1 VELIRIA
8 ILATIGLVLAAS
20 VWVLIDAGRRR
31 VPTRGNTYKA
41 NTGAFAWFLGSLLL
55 WPVVLPMYLARR
67 KLWCRRQKQA
77 AAFSEA
83 EKRALRL
90 GDAPVETHAAISD
103 TAVSRDNR
111 AIVAAQRL
119 GGFDTVQLAPNLPA
133 WLLRGL
139 IVGPIELGSDEL
151 LLAVIDPTLR
161 MQTKRSWAVT
171 TRRVV
176 SCDPR
181 RGNPTASTA
190 ETLKACE
197 DDLEPVLADALGQF
211 LGVIRD
217 EERAESQRDRSLPA
231 PFAELAAR
239 LLPDLANQS
248 ERIRTEHRA
257 VHEFRAALRVETP
270 YVLVTPA
277 ISLACLGVFLA
288 MVWRGVSAVSPDAS
302 SLVDWGAMFGLRV
315 ALDHEYWR
323 LFTGMFLHVGFV
335 HLLFNLVYLAWLG
348 PTIERFFGHL
358 TFAAIYLLSGMGGA
372 LASMAV
378 HPTLAAAGASGA
390 IFGVFGAIVG
400 FLAAR
405 RRSVPRAILTPLVV
419 AALAFITSSLIA
431 GIFEPR
437 IDLAAHL
444 GGLAT
449 GLVCGLLLWRRLP
462 AVPGKRGLVRR
473 LAVVSALCVALAVS
487 ARAVSQAVA
496 GEPEVLAII
505 KQRKAGSYNRLAE
518 SIQLPMMR
526 FAVMRY
532 EVERV
537 LLSGTLRR
545 EPFGNYFPIEHSA
558 ETVQAFRALSTDD
571 DDLRPILDAVV
582 AAVEEIGGA
591 AVMIKEALDAEEAR
605 LPKSHPAYWKKADH
619 EWLQKLWDDTE
630 KPVRAKFEAG
640 TLAMDEAIALR
651 DQYLKE
657 HGFEASLAHIE
668 AFRALFREEEAR
680 VREAMGLKP
689 SERMPSDERLRRE
702 FRQRMSDWELRMLQV
717 AWSLLASKDEPSGKA
732 AIRDS
737 R

>member
-8 ILATIGLVLAAS
+8 ILAAIGLVLAAS
-20 VWVLIDAGRRR
+20 VWVLIDAGQRR

-41 NTGAFAWFLGSLLL
+41 NTGALAWFLGSLLL

-83 EKRALRL
+83 EKRALRQ
-90 GDAPVETHAAISD
+90 GDAPVETRAAISD
-103 TAVSRDNR
+103 AAVPRDNR

-139 IVGPIELGSDEL
+139 IVGPLELGPGEL
-151 LLAVIDPTLR
+151 LLAVIVPTLR

-181 RGNPTASTA
+181 RGDPSASTA

-197 DDLEPVLADALGQF
+197 DDLEPALADALGQL

-217 EERAESQRDRSLPA
+217 EDAAESQGDRSLPA
-231 PFAELAAR
+231 PFAELAVG

-277 ISLACLGVFLA
+277 ILLACLGVFLA
-288 MVWRGVSAVSPDAS
+288 MVWRGVSAVSPDVS

-323 LFTGMFLHVGFV
+323 LFTAMFLHVGIV
-335 HLLFNLVYLAWLG
+335 HLLFNIVYLAWLG
-348 PTIERFFGHL
+348 PTIERFFGNL
-358 TFAAIYLLSGMGGA
+358 AFAAIYLLSGLGGA

-405 RRSVPRAILTPLVV
+405 RRSVPRAILTPVLV
-419 AALAFITSSLIA
+419 AALAFLTSSLIA

-462 AVPGKRGLVRR
+462 AVPGRRGLVRR
-473 LAVVSALCVALAVS
+473 LAVASALCVAVAVA
-487 ARAVSQAVA
+487 ARAVLHAVA
-496 GEPEVLAII
+496 SQPEALAII
-505 KQRKAGSYNRLAE
+505 KQRNADSYNRLAE
-518 SIQLPMMR
+518 SIQLLMMR
-526 FAVMRY
+526 YAVMRY
-532 EVERV
+532 QVERV

-545 EPFGNYFPIEHSA
+545 ELFENYGPIEHSA
-558 ETVQAFRALSTDD
+558 ETVQAFRALSADD
-571 DDLRPILDAVV
+571 DELRPILDAVV
-582 AAVEEIGGA
+582 TAVEDIGGA
-591 AVMIKEALDAEEAR
+591 AGMIKEALDAEDAR
-605 LPKSHPAYWKKADH
+605 LPKSHPDHWKKADH
-619 EWLQKLWDDTE
+619 EWLQKLWDDAE

-640 TLAMDEAIALR
+640 TLAMDKAIALR

-657 HGFEASLAHIE
+657 HGFEGSVAHIE
-668 AFRALFREEEAR
+668 AFRGRFREEEAR
-680 VREAMGLKP
+680 MREGVGLKP
-689 SERMPSDERLRRE
+689 FERLPPDERVRRA
-702 FRQRMSDWELRMLQV
+702 FRQWMSDWELRMVQV
-717 AWSLLASKDEPSGKA
+717 AWSLRASKDEPSGKA
-732 AIRDS
+732 ASRDS